1 MENLTVFRKSLVDF
15 QSNTQ
20 GVGNIC
26 VISNLALNNFIDVA
40 LLWGISLWCILQTS
54 WYCIK
59 HDNLSMPQ
67 IGRLKGFQV
76 LCSYNDYMTVCV
88 DRFHVWR
95 SHPWVILRVF
105 DLGTLVKVGI
115 HTSRTGKFIIIFA
128 FPKNCKGFV
137 QFLGFKNLNSMD
149 CCN

>member
-1 MENLTVFRKSLVDF
+1 MLENLTAFRKSLVDF

-26 VISNLALNNFIDVA
+26 VSNLALNNFIDVA
-40 LLWGISLWCILQTS
+40 FNVRHFFVVYSTNIL
-54 WYCIK
+54 IL

-88 DRFHVWR
+88 GFMCED
-95 SHPWVILRVF
+95 PIL
-105 DLGTLVKVGI
+105 G
-115 HTSRTGKFIIIFA
+115 
-128 FPKNCKGFV
+128 
-137 QFLGFKNLNSMD
+137 
-149 CCN
+149 

>member
-1 MENLTVFRKSLVDF
+1 MYST
-15 QSNTQ
+15 
-20 GVGNIC
+20 NI
-26 VISNLALNNFIDVA
+26 L
-40 LLWGISLWCILQTS
+40 IL
-54 WYCIK
+54 

-76 LCSYNDYMTVCV
+76 LCSYNDNDLC
-88 DRFHVWR
+88 RFHVRR

-137 QFLGFKNLNSMD
+137 QFLGFKNLNSMA

>member
-1 MENLTVFRKSLVDF
+1 
-15 QSNTQ
+15 
-20 GVGNIC
+20 
-26 VISNLALNNFIDVA
+26 
-40 LLWGISLWCILQTS
+40 
-54 WYCIK
+54 
-59 HDNLSMPQ
+59 MPQ

-88 DRFHVWR
+88 GFMCEDPN
-95 SHPWVILRVF
+95 PWVILRVF

-128 FPKNCKGFV
+128 FPKNYKGFV

>member
-26 VISNLALNNFIDVA
+26 YFKPSSQQFYWCGFIVRHFFVVY
-40 LLWGISLWCILQTS
+40 STNIL
-54 WYCIK
+54 IL

-137 QFLGFKNLNSMD
+137 QFLGFKNLNSMA

>member
-1 MENLTVFRKSLVDF
+1 MLENLTVFRKSLVDF

-40 LLWGISLWCILQTS
+40 FNVRHFFVVYSTNIL
-54 WYCIK
+54 IL

-88 DRFHVWR
+88 SFMCED
-95 SHPWVILRVF
+95 PIL
-105 DLGTLVKVGI
+105 G
-115 HTSRTGKFIIIFA
+115 
-128 FPKNCKGFV
+128 
-137 QFLGFKNLNSMD
+137 
-149 CCN
+149 